1 MLVSQLKSKIHRCMI
16 TMGDVEYEG
25 SIEIPAD
32 MMEACGL
39 WPGEKVL
46 VASVT
51 SGNRLE
57 TYVQQGPPSTGNI
70 IINGGAAHLIQAGE
84 RATIMSFAL
93 SETQIVPQRI
103 VCNERNE
110 IISKTQVLPLAG
122 NYDAE

>member
-1 MLVSQLKSKIHRCMI
+1 MLVNQLKSKIHRAMI
-16 TMGDVEYEG
+16 TDGDVEYEG

-32 MMEACGL
+32 LMEACGL

-57 TYVQQGPPSTGNI
+57 TYVQQGPPNTRRI
-70 IINGGAAHLIQAGE
+70 IINGGAAHLIKAGE

-93 SETQIVPQRI
+93 SETPIVARRI

-110 IISKTQVLPLAG
+110 IIARSPRNDG
-122 NYDAE
+122 E